1 MSEAT
6 TQDTNSQNTAPAS
19 AEKPFERTALPDIR
33 PVSLVDLKA
42 ALAAGFADLRR
53 APAYSLAV
61 GAFYTFGGLLILYV
75 VNVLGYG
82 FLGFPIMAG
91 FALVGP
97 FAAVELYQVS
107 RLLERGEPLSWQA
120 IARATS
126 KDAMLECAYLGIL
139 LIFFLAIWLKSGAV
153 VYAMF
158 FGLRMIAMPE
168 LMQALFTTPAGYGFL
183 ILGHIVGAGFA
194 LLVFSLSVVSFPL
207 MVDRGTD
214 FITALITSIR
224 TVRSNPKVMLL
235 WGAFIAVLLLIG
247 FVTLFL
253 GLVVVLPLLGHASW
267 HLYRRI
273 IV

>member
-1 MSEAT
+1 MPESTPTE
-6 TQDTNSQNTAPAS
+6 TAP
-19 AEKPFERTALPDIR
+19 PFERTGLPDIR
-33 PVSLVDLKA
+33 PVTMADLKG
-42 ALAAGFADLRR
+42 ALADGIADLRR
-53 APAYSLAV
+53 APQYSLAV

-97 FAAVELYQVS
+97 FAAIELYQVS
-107 RLLERGEPLSWQA
+107 RLLERGEKVSWEA
-120 IARATS
+120 LARATS
-126 KDAMLECAYLGIL
+126 KGVMLECAYLGIL

-158 FGLRMIAMPE
+158 FGLRMIALPE
-168 LMQALFTTPAGYGFL
+168 LVQALFTTPAGYGFL
-183 ILGHIVGAGFA
+183 ILGHIIGAGFA

-224 TVRSNPKVMLL
+224 SVKANPQVMLP
-235 WGAFIAVLLLIG
+235 WGAFIAVLLLFG
-247 FVTLFL
+247 FVTFFL
-253 GLVVVLPLLGHASW
+253 GLIIVLPILGHASW

-273 IV
+273 VV